1 MGKIGAAVLA
11 AKSCLKSGV
20 GILSVHSP
28 ECGYDILQKSVP
40 EAMVIKDDGEN
51 YIESIVYPHNYSLLS
66 TGIIRGGLSNEKI
79 EKPEVNPNEQ
89 EVSVKLIICSNI
101 LIYIYHSIA
110 DNL

>member
-1 MGKIGAAVLA
+1 M
-11 AKSCLKSGV
+11 
-20 GILSVHSP
+20 
-28 ECGYDILQKSVP
+28 Y
-40 EAMVIKDDGEN
+40 
-51 YIESIVYPHNYSLLS
+51 ESAYHLIY
-66 TGIIRGGLSNEKI
+66 NEKI